1 MAENT
6 LPRQTAAS
14 TRGWSRSFGLLN
26 PLRAAW
32 WLFTNVRFAVVLLT
46 VLCALSL
53 LGVVLPQ
60 MPLNVRGDIVA
71 ERQWL
76 ELQEGRFGFLTSI
89 LDRAQLFDV
98 FHARWFAVLLGLTSI
113 STGAYVLSR
122 VPVVL
127 RAITQPRKRVPE
139 RYFDMAPDRLNIE
152 GAIDVDRLV
161 TVLRRSRYSVD
172 RSTEPGTTYLFA
184 DRFAWAQVG
193 SLLTHVA
200 VIVFILAAVV
210 SKADSFESPLFL
222 SEGATLP
229 VFPVRDAD
237 QIQVELRN
245 AEGEFAQNGQPLDYH
260 ADLTL
265 YRRGDEVKQCASTVN
280 TPCTYDGYKFYQS
293 AYFGF
298 GAGMEVRDLATG
310 NVLYRETLAL
320 TGISRSPH
328 VTIRD
333 PGGMLL
339 LDESLVLTDELDT
352 GDFTY
357 RGTIV
362 DLPDGRLLTVGL
374 QTAQSGEEHLA
385 VLEPGDG
392 EGLVRLSLAAGETEA
407 SGGLAI
413 TYASTAETPSAV
425 VSDLPLPP
433 EVAADGLA
441 LQLTNVVYGTA
452 RTSEG
457 DTVATT
463 RASGPPLLTIG
474 GLTSQAL
481 TLRPGESREIGGYR
495 YTFLGQREFAGI
507 TVRRDRSDYLVW
519 AGVLL
524 IVLGLM
530 ATFWVPR
537 RRFWA
542 RITQARA
549 SFAGQAPSH
558 AKYTRE
564 LRALA
569 QAAGAKLPEEK
580 LHDD

>member
-1 MAENT
+1 VAENT
-6 LPRQTAAS
+6 LPRQSAPAA
-14 TRGWSRSFGLLN
+14 RGWSRSFGLLN

-32 WLFTNVRFAVVLLT
+32 WLFTNVRFAVVLLA

-71 ERQWL
+71 EQQWL
-76 ELQEGRFGFLTSI
+76 DVQEGRFGFFTSL

-98 FHARWFAVLLGLTSI
+98 FHARWFAVLLALTSI

-122 VPVVL
+122 VAGVW

-139 RYFDMAPDRLNIE
+139 RYFEIAPDRLNVE
-152 GAIDVDRLV
+152 GTLDVDRLV
-161 TVLRRSRYSVD
+161 TALRRSRYRVE
-172 RSTEPGTTYLFA
+172 RFTEAGTTYLFA
-184 DRFAWAQVG
+184 DRFPWAQVG

-210 SKADSFESPLFL
+210 SKADAFESPLFL
-222 SEGATLP
+222 AEGATLP

-237 QIQVELRN
+237 QIQVELRD
-245 AEGEFAQNGQPLDYH
+245 AEGEFAPNGQPLDYH
-260 ADLTL
+260 SDLTL
-265 YRRGDEVKQCASTVN
+265 YRRGDEVKRCASTVN

-298 GAGMEVRDLATG
+298 GAGIEVRDLATG

-320 TGISRSPH
+320 TGINRSPR

-333 PGGMLL
+333 ADGALL
-339 LDESLVLTDELDT
+339 LDEPLVLTDQLET

-362 DLPDGRLLTVGL
+362 DLPDGRLLTIGL
-374 QTAQSGEEHLA
+374 QTTPSGEEHLA
-385 VLEPGDG
+385 ILEPGDG
-392 EGLVRLSLAAGETEA
+392 DGLVRLVLAAGESGE
-407 SGGLAI
+407 SGGLAV
-413 TYASTAETPSAV
+413 TYESTAETPSAV
-425 VSDLPLPP
+425 VSELPLPP
-433 EVAADGLA
+433 EAAGRDLA
-441 LQLTNVVYGTA
+441 LQLSNVVYGTA

-463 RASGPPLLTIG
+463 RASGPPQLTIS
-474 GLTSQAL
+474 GLQPQAL
-481 TLRPGESREIGGYR
+481 TLLPGESSEIGGYR

-519 AGVLL
+519 VGVLL
-524 IVLGLM
+524 IVLGLI

-549 SFAGQAPSH
+549 SLAGQAPSH

-569 QAAGAKLPEEK
+569 QAAGAKLPEET